1 MPDLDCLACL
11 RIEQIR
17 RGDNPHFIA
26 ELAESYVVLADEQAY
41 RGWCILL
48 LKDHHEH
55 LACLS
60 LERQMRLW
68 GDVANV
74 AAAMTRE
81 FLPAR
86 INYECLG
93 NELHHIHWHVI
104 PRYADDPAPQAPVW
118 MRSRRERHVILNP
131 DDEAALVARL
141 GRALQMG

>member
-1 MPDLDCLACL
+1 MDCLACD
-11 RIEQIR
+11 RIAQIR
-17 RGDNPHFIA
+17 RGENPHFIA

-41 RGWCILL
+41 NGWCILL

-55 LACLS
+55 LASLS
-60 LERQMRLW
+60 LQRQMRLW
-68 GDVANV
+68 EDVAKV

-81 FLPAR
+81 FKPVR

-104 PRYADDPAPQAPVW
+104 PRYVNDPAPQAPVW
-118 MRSRRERHVILNP
+118 MRSREERHVILKP

-141 GRALQMG
+141 RGALQVG